1 MMPSTKGRPYII
13 VTAECGCKH
22 CKRGAQYGIEGP
34 EGVQLGTTYG
44 DRGEA
49 AHFASQLT
57 LAYRAGQHTGK
68 AEAQVER
75 RLRK

>member
-1 MMPSTKGRPYII
+1 MSSTKGRPYI
-13 VTAECGCKH
+13 VFAAERGCKH

-34 EGVQLGTTYG
+34 DGAQLGTTYG

-49 AHFASQLT
+49 AHLANQLT
-57 LAYRAGQHTGK
+57 LAYRAGQHAGK